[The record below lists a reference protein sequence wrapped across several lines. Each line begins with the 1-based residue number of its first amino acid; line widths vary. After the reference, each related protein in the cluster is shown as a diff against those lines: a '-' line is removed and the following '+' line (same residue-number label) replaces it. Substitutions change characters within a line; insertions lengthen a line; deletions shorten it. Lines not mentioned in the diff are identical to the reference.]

1 MVPVY
6 GYRSYFIIE
15 EGGTSVIETERRI
28 EEEMS
33 RCFCILFFVSKCL
46 SMASRGNTWRGVCY
60 ISSFLFSPFSRHA
73 TFLFVDFV
81 GDLYVPPNYF
91 EEHPVHV
98 LACKL
103 APLAM
108 K

>member
-33 RCFCILFFVSKCL
+33 RCFCVFFLSKCL